1 MYCSHCGAADQDN
14 TYCSSC
20 GSKLQTSLS
29 KTTKTQEDFSGIQ
42 FAETSLATKSIV
54 WFGIS
59 VAWFAI
65 WLTVFTVSQMQQGR
79 YISGLVTALT
89 IGLFIPIVGSIYGIR
104 ALVNSQ
110 YSKGLRG
117 QTYLITGGIIGLLLN
132 LYMFGS
138 YIATMAIEG

>member
-14 TYCSSC
+14 TYCSTC
-20 GSKLQTSLS
+20 GSKLQISPSETADA
-29 KTTKTQEDFSGIQ
+29 QEEFSVIQ
-42 FAETSLATKSIV
+42 FAETKLATKSLV

-65 WLTVFTVSQMQQGR
+65 WLTGFTVSQMQQGR

-89 IGLFIPIVGSIYGIR
+89 IGLFIPLVGSIYGIR
-104 ALVNSQ
+104 ALVDSQ

-138 YIATMAIEG
+138 YVATMAMEG